1 MKEKILVYEKDPN
14 GLRFLKSFF
23 THRDD
28 LNAAFAKDVASLKKK
43 ALANRNDNILCIVA
57 ADEINQ
63 LNPQELSCPVIGV
76 ISGNPKTGIK
86 TAVRYG
92 IENYILSPFHK
103 EDLESKIHMAFNR
116 KKVLEC
122 LRREAN
128 DLKTITDLT
137 YVVSSTLDPQEILY
151 LIVKKISEA
160 IDVTRCSIVRVD
172 GHKRYVYVAATFED
186 PKLRNIKLDL
196 AKYPE
201 IRKAMTSKEHVI
213 ISDITTNPL
222 MEKVRDII
230 SPLGIRSILVIPIV
244 FRNEIIGTL
253 FLRTSRS
260 GGSFKKSEIDFCKAI
275 ANASANALYH
285 AFLFEK
291 MEGVKSRL
299 EKLAITDYLTGI
311 FNARYFY
318 HRLTEE
324 FSRSERYKFNMHCLM
339 FDIDHF
345 KEVNDKF
352 GHKTGDLVLREF
364 AHLLKKYTRKSDVLT
379 RYGGE
384 EFIMLLLQTSKASAA
399 SKAEALRAKIEK
411 YRFQGLKGV
420 RKLTVSVGVSSYP
433 NANIKRMEDLI
444 SLADNALYRAKITG
458 RNRVVIYG
466 P

>member
-23 THRDD
+23 TRRDD

-43 ALANRNDNILCIVA
+43 ALANRNDSILCIVA

-92 IENYILSPFHK
+92 VENYILSPFHK

-116 KKVLEC
+116 QKVLEC

-151 LIVKKISEA
+151 LIVKKISEV

-172 GHKRYVYVAATFED
+172 GHKRYVYVVATFED

-201 IRKAMTSKEHVI
+201 IRKAMMSKEHVI
-213 ISDITTNPL
+213 ISDITTDPL

-230 SPLGIRSILVIPIV
+230 FPLGIRSILVIPIV
-244 FRNEIIGTL
+244 FRN
-253 FLRTSRS
+253 
-260 GGSFKKSEIDFCKAI
+260 
-275 ANASANALYH
+275 
-285 AFLFEK
+285 
-291 MEGVKSRL
+291 
-299 EKLAITDYLTGI
+299 
-311 FNARYFY
+311 
-318 HRLTEE
+318 
-324 FSRSERYKFNMHCLM
+324 
-339 FDIDHF
+339 
-345 KEVNDKF
+345 
-352 GHKTGDLVLREF
+352 
-364 AHLLKKYTRKSDVLT
+364 
-379 RYGGE
+379 
-384 EFIMLLLQTSKASAA
+384 
-399 SKAEALRAKIEK
+399 
-411 YRFQGLKGV
+411 
-420 RKLTVSVGVSSYP
+420 
-433 NANIKRMEDLI
+433 
-444 SLADNALYRAKITG
+444 
-458 RNRVVIYG
+458 
-466 P
+466 